1 MQRIEQSTLAA
12 TLIAL
17 TALAPAPA
25 AARERSE
32 VPEAYTWNLKELYPD
47 EAAWE
52 AARASLTARLP
63 KLAAQKGHL
72 GDSPAALLGALEAV
86 SALRLDLERLYVYA
100 ETRNDEDT
108 RQNRP
113 RELKQG
119 AQRLVVDL
127 GSATSWI
134 RPELLALDEAK
145 VRGFLKQEP
154 KLAPYRVFLEETLR
168 YKPHTLSA
176 AEEQISAMAG
186 DLTGASRGT
195 YGTLKDADLPYP
207 TVKLS
212 TGEVR
217 LDPSAY
223 TLQRASPVKADR
235 DLTFE
240 KFFGALKTYERTFGS
255 TLDAHFKGHLFDAKV
270 HKFGTTLEAALF
282 ESAIPTSV
290 YTQLVSDVRRSLPT
304 LHRFLKL
311 RQRMLGLPQLA
322 YQDLYV
328 PTVGKVDLTFTP
340 DQARAVTLEAVA
352 PLGKAY
358 QDGLKKGFESRWT
371 DFLPSTGKR
380 PGAYSTGVFGV
391 HPYQLLNYNGQYDDV
406 STLAHESGHSM
417 HTALSYAR
425 QPYQTSD
432 YPIFVAEV
440 ASTLNENL
448 LLHHM
453 LGKAKDDTT
462 RLALLGNAL
471 DNMRTTLFRQTLF
484 ADFELQAHQLVEQG
498 EPVTGERL
506 SALYLKILREYYGHA
521 QGVCRIDD
529 LMAIEWA
536 YIPHFYSN
544 YYVYQYATSLVAS
557 TSIARAIREEAKAGK
572 AKARDAYLT
581 LLSSGSSKLP
591 IDLLKDAGVD
601 MTTSK
606 PFDAAIAE
614 MNAIMDDMEKILA
627 KQPKAAK

>member
-1 MQRIEQSTLAA
+1 MQRIEQRTLAA

-17 TALAPAPA
+17 AALAPAPA

-63 KLAAQKGHL
+63 KLADQKGHL

-100 ETRNDEDT
+100 EARNDEDT

-119 AQRLVVDL
+119 AQRLMVDL

-154 KLAPYRVFLEETLR
+154 KLAPHRVFLEETLR

-380 PGAYSTGVFGV
+380 PGAYSTGVYGV

-406 STLAHESGHSM
+406 STLAHE
-417 HTALSYAR
+417 
-425 QPYQTSD
+425 
-432 YPIFVAEV
+432 
-440 ASTLNENL
+440 
-448 LLHHM
+448 
-453 LGKAKDDTT
+453 
-462 RLALLGNAL
+462 
-471 DNMRTTLFRQTLF
+471 
-484 ADFELQAHQLVEQG
+484 
-498 EPVTGERL
+498 
-506 SALYLKILREYYGHA
+506 
-521 QGVCRIDD
+521 
-529 LMAIEWA
+529 
-536 YIPHFYSN
+536 
-544 YYVYQYATSLVAS
+544 
-557 TSIARAIREEAKAGK
+557 
-572 AKARDAYLT
+572 
-581 LLSSGSSKLP
+581 
-591 IDLLKDAGVD
+591 
-601 MTTSK
+601 
-606 PFDAAIAE
+606 
-614 MNAIMDDMEKILA
+614 
-627 KQPKAAK
+627 